1 MVDMLTELPVEVKSK
16 VFTFMSHPCAD
27 MVGKYHKTS
36 RTCARVAC
44 YLERRLPHELTVLV
58 DFEAKGQR
66 EYKFSLNVCRKCVG
80 IFKRDYKGLKRNLR
94 DFSERCQEREVRT
107 WFYENYRLPRNT
119 LELFESMF
127 EDDVDS
133 DFEEEE
139 EEEN

>member
-1 MVDMLTELPVEVKSK
+1 MVDMLSELPVEVKSK

-27 MVGKYHKTS
+27 MVGKYHKTA

-44 YLERRLPHELTVLV
+44 HLERRLPHELTVPV
-58 DFEAKGQR
+58 DFEAKGQH
-66 EYKFSLNVCRKCVG
+66 EYKFSLNVCRRCVG
-80 IFKRDYKGLKRNLR
+80 IFKREYKELKRNLR
-94 DFSERCQEREVRT
+94 DFSETCQEREIRT

-139 EEEN
+139 EN